1 MLVKYY
7 RDLRREVLVG
17 DIFSG
22 NLTFKLDVEGRIMPF

>member
-17 DIFSG
+17 DVFSE
-22 NLTFKLDVEGRIMPF
+22 NLTFKLDFE